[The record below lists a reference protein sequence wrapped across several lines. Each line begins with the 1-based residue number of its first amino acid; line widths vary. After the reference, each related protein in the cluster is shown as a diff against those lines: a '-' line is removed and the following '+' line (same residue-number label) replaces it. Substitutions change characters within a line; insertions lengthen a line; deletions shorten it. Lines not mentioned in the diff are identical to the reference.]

1 MLSTAAAIAAAAA
14 TAPAPAPAA
23 TAAAGTAAAA
33 ATAGIAGV
41 AGAGAVNSM
50 LYFVRNVCWVG
61 CLFLIQRFPLRCKAI
76 DAHNC
81 THAKSLLSGVLPRE
95 VANV

>member
-14 TAPAPAPAA
+14 TAPAPAA

-33 ATAGIAGV
+33 ATAGIVGVAG

-76 DAHNC
+76 DAH
-81 THAKSLLSGVLPRE
+81 GE